1 VRRPFPRSAQDI
13 TPRWLTGALRDADV
27 LAPRAV
33 VQAVEVESVAAG
45 FGQTSETSRL
55 WATTSSAG
63 ERMSIIVK
71 AATADDHRRAIARQA
86 QMYRTEVRF
95 YRDIAAR
102 IGTRVPRC
110 YLAEIDDAGEHF
122 LMLLEDFRSHR
133 PGDEVSGLAL
143 SDARLAVTQMARLHA
158 PFWDGDDNA
167 QLANEPAR
175 LPPAVLD
182 AGWQTMMESF
192 GAVIPDGIADARA
205 DYLASAPALHDWM
218 TKGATTVVH
227 GDFRLDNLLFGP
239 EPGPVGDQIVV
250 LDWQGISRSKG
261 IRDFA
266 YLISHSMP
274 VAERRQHELRLL
286 REYLAELA
294 VNGVAYDEERAL
306 HDYRMAMLYL
316 IHLVVWITGVHVNSN
331 QRANERKRAL
341 VRRAFTAIL
350 DHHALALLPA
360 RRADTSPSGRS

>member
-1 VRRPFPRSAQDI
+1 VRRSFPRSAEDI
-13 TPRWLTGALRDADV
+13 TPQWLTGVLRDAGA

-33 VQAVEVESVAAG
+33 VESVTVESIAAG
-45 FGQTSETSRL
+45 FGQTSETTRL
-55 WATTSSAG
+55 WATTSPAG

-102 IGTRVPRC
+102 IRTRVPRC
-110 YLAEIDDAGEHF
+110 YLAEIDDVGEHF
-122 LMLLEDFRSHR
+122 LMLLEDFRGHR

-158 PFWDGDDNA
+158 AFWDSNDNA
-167 QLANEPAR
+167 RLANEPAR
-175 LPPAVLD
+175 LPPDMLD
-182 AGWQTMMESF
+182 AGWQTMMQSF
-192 GAVIPDGIADARA
+192 GADIPDGIADARA

-218 TKGATTVVH
+218 TTGPTTIAH
-227 GDFRLDNLLFGP
+227 GDFRLDNLLFGA
-239 EPGPVGDQIVV
+239 ESGPVGDRIVV
-250 LDWQGISRSKG
+250 LDWQGISRSRG

-274 VAERRQHELRLL
+274 VADRRQHELGLL

-294 VNGVAYDEERAL
+294 RNGVAYDEECAL
-306 HDYRMAMLYL
+306 HDYRMSMLYL

-331 QRANERKRAL
+331 LRANERKRAL

-350 DHHALALLPA
+350 DQHALALLPA
-360 RRADTSPSGRS
+360 RRPDTSPSGRS